1 MAFHVSKADFARYVE
16 QALAELPDPFASL
29 IEEVPVQIEN
39 RPSRRLLR
47 SLDMEEDELLLG
59 LYQGASLMD
68 RIEVEGRGSPVP
80 NHILIFQED
89 VELASDS
96 EADLVREIRTTVL
109 HELGHHLGMDE
120 DDLDEIGYG

>member
-1 MAFHVSKADFARYVE
+1 MPFHVSKADFARYVE
-16 QALAELPDPFASL
+16 QALAELPDPFAAL
-29 IEEVPVQIEN
+29 IEEVPVQIEH

-47 SLDMEEDELLLG
+47 SLGMEEDELLLG

-68 RIEVEGRGSPVP
+68 RAEIEGRGSPVP

-89 VELASDS
+89 CELASDS
-96 EADLVREIRTTVL
+96 EADLVREIRITVL

-120 DDLDEIGYG
+120 DDLDAIGYG